1 MLLELEETSSWGDPQ
16 LEIALGYVFA
26 GASSWMGYK
35 FPLLSKSDFSGLGKI
50 GPTSGTFTSSNR
62 QHGFRF
68 SFFHMDTPDM
78 CSKKPTSCAASCGK
92 LRCLVPPSD
101 DSRLETAFLLV
112 QLAAGLFSPPC
123 QIAKAEAEAG
133 ARLRL
138 AEVFW
143 LKSWKRGGKRGT
155 GRKRPRHALC
165 RLQWGW
171 GLLLQQKPPLL
182 FASGESWASG
192 FRSKPEP
199 GRVLDETWREVE
211 GRVGRQ
217 KKPGVGPHSLVLRAW
232 EPWGS

>member
-1 MLLELEETSSWGDPQ
+1 MLLELEEASSWGDPQ

-101 DSRLETAFLLV
+101 DSRLEKAFLLV

-143 LKSWKRGGKRGT
+143 LKSWEKAAAKGEQGAKGHATRCVAFSGDGGFCSSKSSSPVCL
-155 GRKRPRHALC
+155 GRELGFRFQVKARARPRF
-165 RLQWGW
+165 G
-171 GLLLQQKPPLL
+171 
-182 FASGESWASG
+182 
-192 FRSKPEP
+192 
-199 GRVLDETWREVE
+199 
-211 GRVGRQ
+211 
-217 KKPGVGPHSLVLRAW
+217 
-232 EPWGS
+232 